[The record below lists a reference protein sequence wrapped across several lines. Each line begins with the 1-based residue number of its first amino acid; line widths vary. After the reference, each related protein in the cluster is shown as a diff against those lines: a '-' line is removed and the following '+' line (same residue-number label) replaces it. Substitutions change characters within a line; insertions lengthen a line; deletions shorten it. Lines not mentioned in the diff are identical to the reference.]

1 VASLLN
7 EPEDQNGRRLVLRP
21 IRPDGLAEVAHL
33 LPSSADLGEG
43 DQVWE
48 LADPWEPQ
56 EGSPGALA
64 VTRRVGDMVML
75 LGITVND
82 GAPPETIRCLVQ
94 QLVATLRRTDA
105 SVVCSSVDD
114 AAVCEELLA
123 AGFVPLPDELD
134 AARPRT
140 LAGRTRIILQL

>member
-7 EPEDQNGRRLVLRP
+7 KPDDPDRRRLVLRP

-33 LPSSADLGEG
+33 LPNSAGLGER

-56 EGSPGALA
+56 ERSSVALA
-64 VTRRVGDMVML
+64 VTRRVGEIVRL
-75 LGITVND
+75 LGITVAD

-105 SVVCSSVDD
+105 SLVYSSVED
-114 AAVCEELLA
+114 AAVREELLA
-123 AGFVPLPDELD
+123 AGFVPLPGELG
-134 AARPRT
+134 AEPR
-140 LAGRTRIILQL
+140 RIILQL